1 MIGIFQT
8 DLKRVIAYS
17 TCSQLGYM
25 IFAGGVYNYAGSMY
39 HLFTHGFFKALL
51 FLSAGVII
59 HACSDEQDMRRLGG
73 YRLLLPCAYASTI
86 AGSAVLVGTPF
97 IAHSK
102 EMILEVG
109 AITLTTK
116 VAFSTAC
123 GSICVV
129 LSAIYT
135 FRMILL
141 TFWQPSTATRST
153 LSAPQGET
161 FRESTPLTTVS
172 LVFLASCS
180 VFVGYLFKPMLVGA
194 GTDFWGNVTCI
205 YWLSARIESPC
216 RVTLQAP

>member
-73 YRLLLPCAYASTI
+73 YRLLLPLAYATTL

-109 AITLTTK
+109 AITLTPAGGFT
-116 VAFSTAC
+116 TAC

-141 TFWQPSTATRST
+141 TFWQPSTGTTS
-153 LSAPQGET
+153 LLCAPQEIS
-161 FRESTPLTTVS
+161 ESTPLTTVS
-172 LVFLASCS
+172 LVFLASCCL
-180 VFVGYLFKPMLVGA
+180 FVGYLFQPLLVGA
-194 GTDFWGNVTCI
+194 GTDFWGNVSLF
-205 YWLSARIESPC
+205 WLLGPWASNC
-216 RVTLQAP
+216 RASNQGKIS